1 MTCQHLNFK
10 TISKSAGGS
19 ITASASYNQR
29 QKMFDVVEN
38 CMKYPHTSA
47 SDHVLTKMLLP
58 DGAPEEY
65 SNTEKIWND
74 LNMIEKDRVGYKMT
88 LAFQREL
95 TFSQNM
101 EVVNKF
107 FNEEFVSKGH
117 PVQISVHRGK
127 NGNTHV
133 HAITSDRRLVNG
145 TWEKTKSETIYYKR
159 GTVKEMDQRGK
170 VINPDAVILTQ
181 NDKILQ
187 PILKNK
193 KLQYDENGNII
204 FKKGWKELQYDA
216 DGKLLLNDKGEPVLM
231 DIREPEYIPGTNIQ
245 QNNTK
250 GKYLEPRWKQGN
262 LSKSNIR
269 EIGNINRLRQS
280 AERLFNEAFEKY
292 NILDNNGQRLRIS
305 FASYR
310 DQDKELADQLKRTAT
325 VHVGYYN
332 EKNNQYANE
341 RLQYNEFALISNELV
356 KDQKTLIAK
365 KETLA
370 QVQKA
375 LAVNKSTTK
384 QHSSAQPKK
393 QQKPAP
399 APKVPTPKSTSPA
412 PTVRTNVAA
421 AAAAKTLSALDDIA
435 GKEVP
440 VSSGKILRKD
450 PPLTKEDWILREFL
464 DDGTDAIDEL
474 PNHKPKTNAMRELQN
489 ALSTFQEYSH
499 ARSTEPAAQSAEP
512 VTDNITISSTD
523 DAQIHEAKMQ
533 AQAHAIAVRR
543 IDDELEK
550 EKKQKED
557 QAAAEKE
564 YMAIKEPRIAA
575 GNELRSQFIDFRLA
589 VYSADRQKLDDL
601 KTELDNEKQRL
612 LNNRSSWQKLRNQKP
627 KLSEEESKNLRH
639 LQNQY
644 SLTKI
649 RFDKKYPELQKYPD
663 IPEPQNKMRHHFAKI
678 QISVVMDYAKKMG
691 WTDPNQTIAKYE
703 EIHAREKYL
712 YCVVNTPKGQ
722 DDPASGQTETPVA
735 KHESA
740 PPTPEKNA
748 EKIKNARLEAARKRR
763 EKEEKRKHDKRRPRT

>member
-29 QKMFDVVEN
+29 QKMFDAVEN

-58 DGAPEEY
+58 DGAPKEY
-65 SNTEKIWND
+65 SKTEKIWND

-145 TWEKTKSETIYYKR
+145 KWEKTKSETIYYKR
-159 GTVKEMDQRGK
+159 GTVKELDQRGK

-204 FKKGWKELQYDA
+204 FKRGWKELQYDVT
-216 DGKLLLNDKGEPVLM
+216 GKPLLNDKDEPVLM

-262 LSKSNIR
+262 LPKSNIR

-280 AERLFNEAFEKY
+280 AERLFNEAFAKY
-292 NILDNNGQRLRIS
+292 NVLDINGQPLRIS
-305 FASYR
+305 FTSYR

-332 EKNNQYANE
+332 EKNNQYAKE
-341 RLQYNEFALISNELV
+341 RLQYNEYAKISNELV
-356 KDQKTLIAK
+356 EDHKTLIAK
-365 KETLA
+365 KEALTRI
-370 QVQKA
+370 QKNLVA
-375 LAVNKSTTK
+375 AKT
-384 QHSSAQPKK
+384 
-393 QQKPAP
+393 
-399 APKVPTPKSTSPA
+399 TSPA
-412 PTVRTNVAA
+412 PTVRPSVAA
-421 AAAAKTLSALDDIA
+421 TVAAKTLSVVDGIA
-435 GKEVP
+435 NKK
-440 VSSGKILRKD
+440 VSAPSGKILRKD
-450 PPLTKEDWILREFL
+450 DRPMTAADWIIREYI
-464 DDGTDAIDEL
+464 DDGTDTIDDL
-474 PNHKPKTNAMRELQN
+474 PTRRPKTDAIKEW
-489 ALSTFQEYSH
+489 SH
-499 ARSTEPAAQSAEP
+499 VLTRSIEPASQPAEP
-512 VTDNITISSTD
+512 VTDNITESSTN
-523 DAQIHEAKMQ
+523 DAPNREAEMQ
-533 AQAHAIAVRR
+533 AQAHAAAVRR
-543 IDDELEK
+543 IDKEREK

-557 QAAAEKE
+557 MAAAEKE
-564 YMAIKEPRIAA
+564 YMAIKKPRIAA

-612 LNNRSSWQKLRNQKP
+612 LNNRSIWQILRNQKP
-627 KLSEEESKNLRH
+627 KLSDEEIKNLRH

-644 SLTKI
+644 LI
-649 RFDKKYPELQKYPD
+649 AQNRFDKKYPELQKYPD
-663 IPEPQNKMRHHFAKI
+663 IPELQNKMRHHFAKI
-678 QISVVMDYAKKMG
+678 QISVVKDYAKKMG

-703 EIHAREKYL
+703 EIHAREQYL
-712 YCVVNTPKGQ
+712 YCIVNPPKGQ
-722 DDPASGQTETPVA
+722 DDPASGQTVTPVA
-735 KHESA
+735 KYESA
-740 PPTPEKNA
+740 PPAPEKNA
-748 EKIKNARLEAARKRR
+748 EIIKNARLEASRKRR
-763 EKEEKRKHDKRRPRT
+763 EKEEKRKQNKGRPRT